1 MSVKLPH
8 ATSCRCV
15 EYRELIDNMRKYM
28 TVGSYA
34 RSTPQYILKEYKTLM
49 SRANAVSRERYTLGE
64 KDE

>member
-1 MSVKLPH
+1 MSVKLPQ

-15 EYRELIDNMRKYM
+15 KYRELIDNMRKYM

-34 RSTPQYILKEYKTLM
+34 RNTPQYVLKEYKTLM

-64 KDE
+64 KHE

>member
-1 MSVKLPH
+1 MSVKLPQE
-8 ATSCRCV
+8 TNCRCV

-64 KDE
+64 KNE

>member
-1 MSVKLPH
+1 MSVKLPQ

-34 RSTPQYILKEYKTLM
+34 RSTPQYVLKEYKALM
-49 SRANAVSRERYTLGE
+49 NRANAVSRERYTLGE
-64 KDE
+64 KHE

>member
-1 MSVKLPH
+1 MSEKI
-8 ATSCRCV
+8 TCKCV

-34 RSTPQYILKEYKTLM
+34 RSTPQYVLKEYKTLM